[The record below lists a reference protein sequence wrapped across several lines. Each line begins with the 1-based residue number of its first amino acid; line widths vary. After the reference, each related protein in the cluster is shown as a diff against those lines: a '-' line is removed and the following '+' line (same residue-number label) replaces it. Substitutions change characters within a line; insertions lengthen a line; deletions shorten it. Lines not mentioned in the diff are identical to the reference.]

1 MYKKQIWLFQAAQ
14 WQDMVEKKMYQEQ
27 TSQKRKYLSSE
38 EQFEEYDSKEFVEK
52 LPGEFLGGDGS
63 SGSSIKEPIIIDLS
77 DDDDDDDEVI
87 TP

>member
-1 MYKKQIWLFQAAQ
+1 
-14 WQDMVEKKMYQEQ
+14 MVEKKMYQEH
-27 TSQKRKYLSSE
+27 TGQKRKYPSSE

-52 LPGEFLGGDGS
+52 LPGELLDGAGS
-63 SGSSIKEPIIIDLS
+63 SGSSIKDAIIIDLS